1 MSLIIEDKNALDS
14 LANAIIGANGSVDK
28 TSATKGELTDI
39 INGIIPLKSK
49 FASGVFTPSED
60 ITTQNSP
67 RINFALGNDENGI
80 PIKPNVI
87 IAYQPFALTSPTPV
101 NATCYR
107 IYTYGTALAN
117 PVTYPTVTLWNYSLN
132 RKLEPTSGGNY
143 YTGSSQSGT
152 SVTDIEDDDYI
163 FDKRGFKLQPINDT
177 YPFLKEHPIVWM
189 QIKLA
194 DELKNKEGE

>member
-1 MSLIIEDKNALDS
+1 MSSLIIENKNALDS

-49 FASGVFTPSED
+49 FASGVFTPSEN

-67 RINFALGNDENGI
+67 RIKFALGNDENGI

-87 IAYQPFALTSPTPV
+87 IAYQPFALTDPTPV

-117 PVTYPTVTLWNYSLN
+117 PVTYPTFTLWNCLLY
-132 RKLEPTSGGNY
+132 RKLEPSSSGKY
-143 YTGSSQSGT
+143 YTGTGQNGY
-152 SVTDIEDDDYI
+152 SVTNVEDDTYV
-163 FDKRGFKLQPINDT
+163 FDKRGFKLETLNDN
-177 YPFLKEHPIVWM
+177 YPFLAGHPIVWL
-189 QIKLA
+189 QIKF
-194 DELKNKEGE
+194 

>member
-1 MSLIIEDKNALDS
+1 MSLIIEDKTSLDS

-49 FASGVFTPSED
+49 FASGVFAPSEN

-87 IAYQPFALTSPTPV
+87 IAYQPYVLNESTLI
-101 NATCYR
+101 NATIVSFY
-107 IYTYGTALAN
+107 INTVPLYHPQQYPNYTLMKISLFRKDG
-117 PVTYPTVTLWNYSLN
+117 PTL
-132 RKLEPTSGGNY
+132 SGQYVGASF
-143 YTGSSQSGT
+143 GA
-152 SVTDIEDDDYI
+152 SVPSDDDNNEI
-163 FDKRGFKLQPINDT
+163 SFNKNGFKLAVATDN
-177 YPFLKEHPIVWM
+177 YPFLAGHPIVWL
-189 QIKLA
+189 QIKF
-194 DELKNKEGE
+194 

>member
-1 MSLIIEDKNALDS
+1 MSLIIEDKTSLDS

-49 FASGVFTPSED
+49 FASGVFTPSEN

-87 IAYQPFALTSPTPV
+87 IAYQPFALTDPTPV
-101 NATCYR
+101 NASCYR
-107 IYTYGTALAN
+107 IYTYGTALSN
-117 PVTYPTVTLWNYSLN
+117 PVTHPTMTLWNCLLF
-132 RKLEPTSGGNY
+132 RKLEPSSGGIY
-143 YTGSSQSGT
+143 YTGTGQNGSSA
-152 SVTDIEDDDYI
+152 TDIEDEGYI

-177 YPFLKEHPIVWM
+177 YPFLASHPIAWL
-189 QIKLA
+189 QIKF
-194 DELKNKEGE
+194 

>member
-49 FASGVFTPSED
+49 FASGVFTPSEN
-60 ITTQNSP
+60 ITTENSP

-87 IAYQPFALTSPTPV
+87 IAYQPFALTDPTPV

-107 IYTYGTALAN
+107 IYTYGTAIYN
-117 PVTYPTVTLWNYSLN
+117 PVTYPTFTLWNYSLH
-132 RKLEPTSGGNY
+132 RRLEASSSGI
-143 YTGSSQSGT
+143 YTGAFQNSTAVS
-152 SVTDIEDDDYI
+152 DIEDGAYI
-163 FDKRGFKLQPINDT
+163 FGKNGFKLQPIKDN
-177 YPFLKEHPIVWM
+177 YPFLAGHPIVWL
-189 QIKLA
+189 QIKF
-194 DELKNKEGE
+194 